1 MATPSRMLDRFALPA
16 LFVFLMFA
24 SGSGMGIVA
33 PTGTGAAAGG
43 LVANLGRVVQLSIFL
58 FFFLWCLKRFPETLG
73 LLARERWIAI
83 LGIWIIASAAWSVAP
98 GQTVRYAVPFIGA
111 MLMALYM
118 GLRVEPLQQ
127 IRLLTLCLGIS
138 AILSLIFGIA
148 FPRIAISPD
157 NEWQG
162 VFLHKNALG
171 YMMSLGALCF
181 VFLAVGERR
190 RRWLSILMA
199 IVCLTL
205 VILSKSA
212 GALAVTAL
220 MLVMIVPLRI
230 LISMTHRR
238 FVAVMTAALSAGA
251 VVCIAILRHPAPIF
265 ELLGKDATLTGRM
278 QLWHYV
284 KLEVLARPVLGFG
297 YSAFWGTGEAD
308 RIRALVGWNPPTAH
322 NGFLDA
328 ALGLGIIGLV
338 ILLIGL
344 LRNFILGFKVA
355 RRERDFVAT
364 WPLFFMIFAVLD
376 NLTESSITGA
386 NACCKPP
393 LQVGAS
399 TLLLVLYIANSYWLV
414 RASEESEMAD
424 EHVSEFEN
432 TPDADPFVFKPAQS

>member
-1 MATPSRMLDRFALPA
+1 MATPSRIIDRFALPA
-16 LFVFLMFA
+16 LFIFLMLA
-24 SGSGMGIVA
+24 SGSGLGIVA
-33 PTGTGAAAGG
+33 PTGTGVAAGG

-58 FFFLWCLKRFPETLG
+58 FFFLWCLKRFPAAFG
-73 LLARERWIAI
+73 LLAREHWIAV
-83 LGIWIIASAAWSVAP
+83 LGVWIVASAAWSVAP
-98 GQTVRYAVPFIGA
+98 GQTVRYAVPFFGA
-111 MLMALYM
+111 VLVGLYM
-118 GLRVEPLQQ
+118 AMRVEPLRQ
-127 IRLLTLCLGIS
+127 IRLLALCLGIS

-157 NEWQG
+157 GEWQG

-171 YMMSLGALCF
+171 YMMCLGFLCF
-181 VFLAVGERR
+181 LFLTICERR
-190 RRWLSILMA
+190 RRWLSIVMA
-199 IVCLTL
+199 IICLLL

-220 MLVMIVPLRI
+220 MLLMIAPLRMVI
-230 LISMTHRR
+230 KMPHHK
-238 FVAVMTAALSAGA
+238 FVAVMTALLSAGA
-251 VVCIAILRHPAPIF
+251 VVGIAILRHPAPIF
-265 ELLGKDATLTGRM
+265 ELLGKDQTLTGRM

-284 KLEVLARPVLGFG
+284 KLEILARPVLGFG

-328 ALGLGIIGLV
+328 ALGLGIIGLA

-355 RRERDFVAT
+355 RREGDFAAI

-414 RASEESEMAD
+414 RAARQPEMVE

-432 TPDADPFVFKPAQS
+432 APDTDPFVFKPAES